1 MSLEPLTLTEPQ
13 REQGI
18 SSSWGCL
25 YGSMS
30 FTSGAENS
38 LNQRASQDQR
48 AWTEGGSCP
57 TSSRALCPE
66 RFVRSKPAPVQQGI
80 EPIYHLEAL
89 ETKQEEQS
97 TSSKFCVCA
106 LGSIRAQCELS
117 PMEGQGEPWSL
128 SSWWGSLWPGRDQEA
143 PCMGGDCPEG
153 LGLGMALC
161 KPGRLCSDVKR

>member
-1 MSLEPLTLTEPQ
+1 
-13 REQGI
+13 
-18 SSSWGCL
+18 
-25 YGSMS
+25 MS
-30 FTSGAENS
+30 FASGALNS

-48 AWTEGGSCP
+48 AWTEGESCP

-66 RFVRSKPAPVQQGI
+66 RFVRAKPAPVQQGV

-117 PMEGQGEPWSL
+117 PMGRPGGTLESLLLVGQPLARQGPGGL
-128 SSWWGSLWPGRDQEA
+128 LYGRRLPGRPGFGGGSLQAW
-143 PCMGGDCPEG
+143 
-153 LGLGMALC
+153 
-161 KPGRLCSDVKR
+161 KVVF